1 MSREE
6 RSEWYDEHVLDTVGD
21 LLRYPLQSGQA
32 VNASEAANPIASTNA
47 SSQTLPRIMDHESDP
62 IRSHIQALNVFNDNS
77 VWAPVQDSTSAR
89 VSSNQGQLSSWADN
103 LPPTEFAQQT
113 SSSIDGA
120 VADVFPEFRLN
131 ALAAATA
138 EEASAEEMTAQRQR
152 APPMSSSRQSD
163 INTTRQISRTNEAD
177 LFW

>member
-6 RSEWYDEHVLDTVGD
+6 RSEWYDDHVLDTVGD
-21 LLRYPLQSGQA
+21 LLRYPLRLGQV
-32 VNASEAANPIASTNA
+32 VNASETPNPITITDTGN
-47 SSQTLPRIMDHESDP
+47 QILPRTMNPDLNP
-62 IRSHIQALNVFNDNS
+62 GRLQVQAPNVFNDSS
-77 VWAPVQDSTSAR
+77 VWAPIQDSTSAP

-152 APPMSSSRQSD
+152 APPTSSYRQSD
-163 INTTRQISRTNEAD
+163 TNNTSWISRTNETD